1 MERKEMMLC
10 LQPAVNLSIN
20 SAFTAELYLNETAEG
35 RGGGGVQNKRGEMS
49 NKS

>member
-35 RGGGGVQNKRGEMS
+35 MRGGSKQRERDVQ
-49 NKS
+49 